1 MNDEEGEDVQ
11 MTDDAAA
18 PAPAPAAAGSDVL
31 RRRRLVERIHA
42 DQATLTN
49 LLVDER
55 LSGLL
60 DVDLTMR
67 QLQCLTMVAVEPG
80 VTSHDLA
87 ERLDVRQPTV
97 SRLLD
102 RLIADGLV
110 ERGDDGQ
117 DRRRHPL
124 LLSATGAE
132 LLALTDANLVM
143 TQRLFELVDIEM
155 LNRIADALSEQ
166 LALASTGAP
175 GITRPRDSAA
185 PEGADDSGG
194 TAGSGERVA
203 ADAGSDAGVD
213 ADVRVGVHVGVL
225 QFAASLDA
233 GENLAT
239 ITALAMQAVAAIGS
253 APGGIVLVAPE
264 AAMCDFGPPSFDL
277 SGVAQR
283 LDGPFVIG
291 LAALAKRL
299 HVTVVAGMFERPA
312 RKSRRVYNTLVVL
325 GPDGALLT
333 SYRKIHL
340 YDAFGYVESERLIA
354 GPVAPVTFDVGD
366 ARFGL
371 MTCYDLRF
379 PELAAA
385 LVTAG
390 ADALLVPAAWL
401 AGPHKVDHWST
412 LLRARA
418 IETTSYVVAAGQCGP
433 HYAGTSAVIDP
444 MGLTVA
450 ALADEPGIA
459 VGVIDLKRVAD
470 VRTVNPTLKNRRHW
484 AQAVR

>member
-1 MNDEEGEDVQ
+1 MSTVRHADDEEGGNVH
-11 MTDDAAA
+11 MTGDAASPPSA
-18 PAPAPAAAGSDVL
+18 PGAPGTGVSGSDVL

-42 DQATLTN
+42 DQAALTR

-67 QLQCLTMVAVEPG
+67 QLHCLTMVAVEPG
-80 VTSHDLA
+80 VTSHALA

-110 ERGDDGQ
+110 ERRDDGR

-124 LLSATGAE
+124 VLSATGAE
-132 LLALTDANLVM
+132 LLALTDANLAM
-143 TQRLFELVDIEM
+143 SQRLFESVDIEM
-155 LNRIADALSEQ
+155 LNRIADSLTEQ
-166 LALASTGAP
+166 LALASTGTGASE
-175 GITRPRDSAA
+175 RAA
-185 PEGADDSGG
+185 ETAAAVGA
-194 TAGSGERVA
+194 VA
-203 ADAGSDAGVD
+203 EVA
-213 ADVRVGVHVGVL
+213 GVHVGVL
-225 QFAASLDA
+225 QFSASLDA
-233 GENLAT
+233 AENLAT
-239 ITALAMQAVAAIGS
+239 ITSLAVQAVATIGVT
-253 APGGIVLVAPE
+253 PGEIVLVAPE
-264 AAMCDFGPPSFDL
+264 AAMCDFGPSTFDL
-277 SGVAQR
+277 STVAQR

-291 LAALAKRL
+291 LAGLAKRL
-299 HVTVVAGMFERPA
+299 HVTLVVGMFERPA
-312 RKSRRVYNTLVVL
+312 RKSRRVYNTLVVV
-325 GPDGALLT
+325 GPDGEVLA

-354 GPVAPVTFDVGD
+354 GPVAPVTFAVGA

-385 LVTAG
+385 LVEAG
-390 ADALLVPAAWL
+390 AEALLIPAAWL

-418 IETTSYVVAAGQCGP
+418 IETTSYVIAAGQCGS
-433 HYAGTSAVIDP
+433 HYTGTSAVLDP
-444 MGLTVA
+444 MGLSVA
-450 ALADEPGIA
+450 TLANEPGTA
-459 VGVIDLKRVAD
+459 VGVIDLKRVAE
-470 VRTVNPTLKNRRHW
+470 VRKMNPTLKNRRQW
-484 AQAVR
+484 ARAPR